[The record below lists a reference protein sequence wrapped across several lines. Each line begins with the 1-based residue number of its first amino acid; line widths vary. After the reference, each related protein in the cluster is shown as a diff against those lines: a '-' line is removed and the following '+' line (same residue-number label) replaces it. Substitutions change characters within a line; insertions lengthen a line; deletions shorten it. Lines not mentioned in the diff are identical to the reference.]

1 MAKKMDARVKK
12 SKKKFHNALI
22 SLMQEKRL
30 EHITVK
36 ELCERSGLNRGTF
49 YLHYQDVFELM
60 QEVERGLEEGFS
72 AVLERAPMEALDE
85 DEQKPVLR
93 EVCRYFEENAAA
105 CRLFLCR
112 GEHTALVER
121 VKSVVQKRALSQW
134 RALHGGDDVR
144 YEYAFAFVSA
154 GCIGMLTL
162 WLEQDTPF
170 SAEEMAQMME
180 HFLSKGAKD
189 VMQHIST
196 TRRQEAKSDTM

>member
-72 AVLERAPMEALDE
+72 AVLERAPMEALYE

-93 EVCRYFEENAAA
+93 EVCRYFEEHAAA
-105 CRLFLCR
+105 FRLFFCGQGDLPVKFNTHALCKILHFCPPPFR
-112 GEHTALVER
+112 AFSRKHTPCKPAGKNVFFYYTMSFSLCQFYR
-121 VKSVVQKRALSQW
+121 KKR
-134 RALHGGDDVR
+134 RPKMICTPK
-144 YEYAFAFVSA
+144 VSN
-154 GCIGMLTL
+154 
-162 WLEQDTPF
+162 F
-170 SAEEMAQMME
+170 S
-180 HFLSKGAKD
+180 
-189 VMQHIST
+189 
-196 TRRQEAKSDTM
+196 